1 MSDDTTAEATETP
14 PETPADGP
22 SDDTGTDTT
31 PSDPKAAREAARYR
45 TRLREAEAERDAL
58 AEKVTALRRA
68 AVDEKVKAHKVPTEG
83 FWASGV
89 TLEELLDE
97 DGNLD
102 DEKVKAAADTA
113 VQRLGL
119 ERVGVH
125 MRPVPS
131 EGRTTNPSGSQGWK
145 AAFAPK

>member
-1 MSDDTTAEATETP
+1 MSDDTTTEAHEPTEA
-14 PETPADGP
+14 PADDQP
-22 SDDTGTDTT
+22 Q
-31 PSDPKAAREAARYR
+31 PENKAGKEAAKYR
-45 TRLREAEAERDAL
+45 TRLRETEAERDAL

-102 DEKVKAAADTA
+102 DEKVKAAADQA
-113 VQRLGL
+113 VSKLGL
-119 ERVGVH
+119 ERIGT
-125 MRPVPS
+125 RGPYVPS
-131 EGRTTNPSGSQGWK
+131 EGRSTNPRPSKSWE
-145 AAFAPK
+145 AAFGPK